1 MSAMLIT
8 GIISAIL
15 LFSCTSV
22 SEPLPVDPIKKIL
35 PVEGIRI
42 AWDYSTLRQLSRPE
56 SNYAGYARM
65 IRLFDGSLVCVYETD
80 GNIECIRSNGD
91 ITHWSKPVVVAFREK
106 GIARCV
112 PEILEKSDHSL
123 LISYNLRP
131 EGNNTDTSK
140 RFSIRV
146 KHSNDGGIT
155 WNNEKEIYRAGH
167 EFKNGCWEPAQIQL
181 PSGEIQLFIANEGPY
196 SHSDEQEITMF
207 RSFDGGINWTTG
219 ETVSFRKGCRDGMP
233 VPLVLKNTNEIIFSI
248 EDNGIAP
255 PEFKPAIIRTT
266 FVDNWSKGAVT
277 GNDKN
282 RSYALDSFNAIS
294 SEKYAGAP
302 YIRQLNSGE
311 VILSYQG
318 NEKRQLNK
326 WDLSDMIICI
336 GDSTGRNFNR
346 KSIPFFTSDPTKTSL
361 WNSVTVESD
370 STVIAL
376 ASTNI
381 YGSKTGVWMIRGY
394 IQKNIHA
401 PEEKMNIDGLTSE
414 QVYSTTP
421 QVFIGGYGKT
431 NARIWSA
438 YDDQY
443 FYTLTIVHD
452 QGVISSA
459 SEPAKEDGIQIFLDP
474 ANASYNL
481 PHKGVFAFQITASGK
496 LFSFEGESGSWKKLK
511 SDEIIHSVRTTATGY
526 IAEVAIPWKT
536 LGGKPLSKTRI
547 GFNAVLN
554 EVSNEYSESISGNEK
569 DKPFTWSSLYLLN
582 N

>member
-1 MSAMLIT
+1 MQIVR
-8 GIISAIL
+8 IISAIL
-15 LFSCTSV
+15 LLSCNSV
-22 SEPLPVDPIKKIL
+22 SEPPTSGIIKKN
-35 PVEGIRI
+35 PSVEGIRI

-56 SNYAGYARM
+56 ANYAGYARM

-80 GNIECIRSNGD
+80 GIIECIRSNGD
-91 ITHWSKPVVVAFREK
+91 ITNWSKPVVVAIRES

-112 PEILEKSDHSL
+112 PEILQKSDHSL

-146 KHSNDGGIT
+146 KHSNDGGLT
-155 WNNEKEIYRAGH
+155 WKNEKEIYRAQH

-181 PSGEIQLFIANEGPY
+181 PTGEIQLFIANEGPY
-196 SHSDEQEITMF
+196 THSDEQEITMF
-207 RSFDGGINWTTG
+207 RSQDGGFNWTTG
-219 ETVSFRKGCRDGMP
+219 ETVSFRKGFRDGMP

-255 PEFKPAIIRTT
+255 PEFKPAIIRTSL
-266 FVDNWSKGAVT
+266 NNSWSNGAVT

-318 NEKRQLNK
+318 NEKRQLSK
-326 WDLSDMIICI
+326 WDLSDMIVCI

-346 KSIPFFTSDPTKTSL
+346 KSTPFYTSDPAKTCL
-361 WNSVTVESD
+361 WNSVTIESD
-370 STVIAL
+370 STVLAL

-381 YGSKTGVWMIRGY
+381 YGNRTGVWMIRGY
-394 IQKNIHA
+394 IQNDIQA
-401 PEEKMNIDGLTSE
+401 PEVKVNIDGLTSE

-443 FYTLTIVHD
+443 FYALAQVHD
-452 QGVISSA
+452 EWVNSSA
-459 SEPAKEDGIQIFLDP
+459 GDLAKEDGIQICLDP

-481 PHKGVFAFQITASGK
+481 PHKGIFAFRITAGDQ
-496 LFSFEGESGSWKKLK
+496 LFTFEGGNGGWKKLK
-511 SDEIIHSVRTTATGY
+511 SDGIIHKVQTTANGY
-526 IAEVAIPWKT
+526 VAEIAIPWKN
-536 LGGKPLSKTRI
+536 LGGKPSGNARI
-547 GFNAVLN
+547 GFIAVLN
-554 EVSNEYSESISGNEK
+554 EVSRDAGYSESISGNEK